1 MGEFKMKRLLFIIVL
16 LIAAEAGSQ
25 SVFTYGAGTSV
36 GVFTGADL
44 CANIKYGSGILY
56 GGGTFCGSSIIIKTI
71 STEIPDRFDMQQNY
85 PNPFNP
91 VTVIKYQLPKSAF
104 ISLKVYDQLGK
115 EVEVIYEGKQEP
127 GTYEA
132 TMDGSGLA
140 SGIYFCR
147 INAGDFMKVIKLS
160 LVK

>member
-1 MGEFKMKRLLFIIVL
+1 MNIKRFII
-16 LIAAEAGSQ
+16 LIILFSASVSCAQ
-25 SVFTYGAGTSV
+25 SVLTYGAGTYI
-36 GVFTGADL
+36 GIFTGADL
-44 CANIKYGSGILY
+44 CADIKYGRGILY
-56 GGGTFCGSSIIIKTI
+56 GGGTFCAGSIIIKTI
-71 STEIPDRFDMQQNY
+71 SAEIPDRFDLQQNF

-91 VTVIKYQLPKSAF
+91 VTMIRYQLPKSVF
-104 ISLKVYDQLGK
+104 VSLKVYDQLGK
-115 EVEVIYEGKQEP
+115 EVEVVYEGKLEP
-127 GTYEA
+127 GYYEA

>member
-1 MGEFKMKRLLFIIVL
+1 MKRLIIFIIL
-16 LIAAEAGSQ
+16 LYAAVAGSQ
-25 SVFTYGAGTSV
+25 SVLTYGTGTSI
-36 GVFTGADL
+36 GVLTGADL

-56 GGGTFCGSSIIIKTI
+56 GGGTFCGGSIYVKTL
-71 STEIPDRFDMQQNY
+71 STEIPDRFDLQQNY

-91 VTVIKYQLPKSAF
+91 VTVIKYQLPKIVF

-115 EVEVIYEGKQEP
+115 EVEVIYEGRQEP
-127 GTYEA
+127 GYYEA
-132 TMDGSGLA
+132 TLDGSGLA

-147 INAGDFMKVIKLS
+147 IYAGDFVKVIVLS